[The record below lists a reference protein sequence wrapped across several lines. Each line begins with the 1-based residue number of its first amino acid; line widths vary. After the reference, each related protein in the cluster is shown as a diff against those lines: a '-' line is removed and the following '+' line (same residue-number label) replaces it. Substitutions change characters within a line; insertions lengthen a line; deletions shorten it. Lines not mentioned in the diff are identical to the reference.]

1 MNERQTDLAMVG
13 LFLSGL
19 AMMAASALATRLAI
33 VCVVIVVAGFAISTQ
48 RGTEPFSPA
57 FRRQLRGLVLAV
69 AAVSAVA
76 LYFSYIYIASCVI
89 WPAFISLTVFT
100 YLSLRLRIFGPAP
113 PDHE

>member
-13 LFLSGL
+13 VFLSGL
-19 AMMAASALATRLAI
+19 AMMAAIALATRLTI
-33 VCVVIVVAGFAISTQ
+33 VCVVIVVAGFAMSTQ

-69 AAVSAVA
+69 AGVSAVA
-76 LYFSYIYIASCVI
+76 LYFSYIASCVI

-113 PDHE
+113 PESE